1 MRTLF
6 IALLLALVCSMACY
20 ANEEESS
27 KLRTI
32 YWESSRLIEAKC
44 EAENPDEKLRQIL
57 ALLHKN
63 ADEALDRGPYSVTF
77 KKDVPPSGDK
87 HDYMS
92 FGPYWWPN
100 PDTADGLPYVRRDG
114 RVNVKLRRRGDRNQI
129 GQLFEDVETL
139 ALAYFFFKEEPY
151 ANHALKLIHTWFLD
165 PNTKMNPH
173 LDYGQAVPGRS
184 VGRAAGIIDTR
195 GLIKLLDALSLLSSS
210 NAFQAIDQHQLKK
223 WFSDFLLW
231 LRTSDLGRKEASAAN
246 NHGSWYEAQTARIA
260 LFVGDTSIAKD
271 NVQRVK
277 RKLIPRQFLPDGSQ
291 PEELKRTR
299 SLHYS
304 FFNLEAL
311 SVVARVGEHLGIDLW
326 HSAPQSGSLQPG
338 LQFLLPYLLSQ
349 KEWPF
354 PQISKFSLSR
364 GTINLLRMASLRY
377 DDPIYLKLIAEIPRR
392 HPEYEYAD
400 LFFRDRTQPPGSP

>member
-6 IALLLALVCSMACY
+6 ISLLLPFVYTTTCCAVEKEPSGLS
-20 ANEEESS
+20 
-27 KLRTI
+27 TI
-32 YWESSRLIEAKC
+32 YWESSQLAKANRQ
-44 EAENPDEKLRQIL
+44 AENPDEKLRQTL
-57 ALLHKN
+57 ALLRRN

-165 PNTKMNPH
+165 PNTRMNPH
-173 LDYGQAVPGRS
+173 LDYGQAVPGRN
-184 VGRAAGIIDTR
+184 VGRGAGIIDSR
-195 GLIKLLDALSLLSSS
+195 GFIKLLDALSLLSSS
-210 NAFQAIDQHQLKK
+210 HAYQSMDKLQLQQ
-223 WFSDFLLW
+223 WFSDYLRW
-231 LRTSDLGRKEASAAN
+231 LRTSDLGKEEASAEN
-246 NHGSWYEAQTARIA
+246 NHGSWYAAQTARIA
-260 LFVGDTSIAKD
+260 LFVGERDVAKD
-271 NVQRVK
+271 IVERVQKK
-277 RKLIPRQFLPDGSQ
+277 RIPRQFLPDGRQ
-291 PEELKRTR
+291 PAELKRTQ

-304 FFNLEAL
+304 FFNVEAL

-338 LQFLLPYLLSQ
+338 LQFVLPYLLSQ
-349 KEWPF
+349 KE
-354 PQISKFSLSR
+354 
-364 GTINLLRMASLRY
+364 
-377 DDPIYLKLIAEIPRR
+377 
-392 HPEYEYAD
+392 
-400 LFFRDRTQPPGSP
+400 